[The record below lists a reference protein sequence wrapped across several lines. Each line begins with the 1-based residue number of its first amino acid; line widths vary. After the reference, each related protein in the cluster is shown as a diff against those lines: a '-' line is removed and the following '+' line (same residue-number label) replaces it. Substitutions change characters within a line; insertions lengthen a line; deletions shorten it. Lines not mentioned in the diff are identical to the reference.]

1 MKNKAVKFSSAVIV
15 LFMLI
20 LLVCTGY
27 LLCAPHS
34 VASADSTMS
43 VIKAPVSNLEGNAY
57 AGKSTLKL
65 IPLDGNKA
73 IFVPESYFVEYKKP
87 YAGELHEVVYAGKL
101 YYVKGAS
108 DPNSITVADD
118 ELIYPDVALTIK
130 EGETVTIKGG
140 MLEITNEYVIKFL
153 GYGEDGTEIF
163 VSMVHDGNSPITD
176 FIPVDKFN
184 AFTIPYQHKTQVERD
199 ELLASKVEP
208 PVFGNDGT
216 ITPKTSV
223 ALRVIIII
231 GIAIP
236 TVLIVLLLFKP
247 SKNERRY
254 AKNSVRSERGK
265 DDFDYDDSRSY
276 RRRDDR
282 RDDRRNDIRDDR
294 RDDIRDNRYDG
305 RYDRDYRDDRDYDR
319 DERGYDR
326 RD

>member
-1 MKNKAVKFSSAVIV
+1 MKNNAVKFSSAVIV
-15 LFMLI
+15 LIMLI
-20 LLVCTGY
+20 LLVCTGIF
-27 LLCAPHS
+27 LCAPQS
-34 VASADSTMS
+34 VASADSAMS
-43 VIKAPVSNLEGNAY
+43 LIKAPVSNLEGNAY

-87 YAGELHEVVYAGKL
+87 YAGDLHEVVYAGKL

-108 DPNSITVADD
+108 DPSSITVADD

-153 GYGEDGTEIF
+153 GYGEDGTEVF
-163 VSMVHDGNSPITD
+163 VSIVRDGNSPITD
-176 FIPVDKFN
+176 FIAIDKLN
-184 AFTIPYQHKTQVERD
+184 TFTVPYQHKTQVERD

-208 PVFGNDGT
+208 PVFGENGT

-276 RRRDDR
+276 RRREDR
-282 RDDRRNDIRDDR
+282 RDDR
-294 RDDIRDNRYDG
+294 YDG
-305 RYDRDYRDDRDYDR
+305 RDYRDDRDDR
-319 DERGYDR
+319 DYDR
-326 RD
+326 RDDRDYDRRDYDRY